1 MIQQFTPPQLQKYL
15 ELAEEH
21 PVLLDVRE
29 PWEFKICALPDSQ
42 NVPMSSITRNL
53 EKLDPT
59 RKTVVIC
66 HHGMR
71 SMQVALYL
79 EQNGFEEVINLTGGI
94 DRWASE
100 IDYAMPRY

>member
-1 MIQQFTPPQLQKYL
+1 MQQFTPLQLHKYL

-29 PWEFKICALPDSQ
+29 PWEFKICALADSQ

-53 EKLDPT
+53 DKLDPA

-79 EQNGFEEVINLTGGI
+79 EQNGFSDVINLTGGI

-100 IDYAMPRY
+100 IDRTMPRY